1 MSKRNVL
8 VVLFL
13 VGLLSFPAVSHAA
26 DATNPYASDMQVV
39 SLVVP
44 EVAQMRFIT
53 GNSFSMVFVWEEAT
67 WELVAPEDVI
77 HTLRYATNVA
87 GRRITV
93 QAGIWNGNYHG
104 SNLHL
109 NVTPAGGDPI
119 HITGPSKNFINP
131 VLLTEGYQEI
141 DLTYSASG
149 DLTVVPGEYAFSVLY
164 TMIDP

>member
-1 MSKRNVL
+1 MTLPRLNRRIA
-8 VVLFL
+8 VVINRYRTRHLPML
-13 VGLLSFPAVSHAA
+13 
-26 DATNPYASDMQVV
+26 
-39 SLVVP
+39 
-44 EVAQMRFIT
+44 R
-53 GNSFSMVFVWEEAT
+53 
-67 WELVAPEDVI
+67 I